1 MKQTK
6 ISFNLDGLE
15 DIKKQVGNTYRT
27 RVGIIGN
34 KAAQNHL
41 LENRGYKENRTHKTS
56 TISNSELGLIQMF
69 GSITN
74 GIPPRDFLLMPLITK
89 HREIIQAFGSGS
101 IRDAFARG
109 DYKKMFVLLGIKAEE
124 IVQNAF
130 ETGGFGQWAPNET
143 ATINRKGSS
152 SPLIDT
158 GQLRRA
164 VTSDVVSN
172 SSTPQVGNNPRV
184 QP

>member
-27 RVGIIGN
+27 RVGIIGS
-34 KAAQNHL
+34 KAGQQH
-41 LENRGYKENRTHKTS
+41 EGG
-56 TISNSELGLIQMF
+56 ISNATLGLIQMF

-74 GIPPRDFLLMPLITK
+74 GIPPRDFLLMPLMTK
-89 HREIIQAFGSGS
+89 HREIIQSFGSGS

-124 IVQNAF
+124 IVQQAF
-130 ETGGFGQWAPNET
+130 ETKGFGQWAPN
-143 ATINRKGSS
+143 APSTIRSKGSS
-152 SPLIDT
+152 MPLINHAE
-158 GQLRRA
+158 LRRSI
-164 VTSDVVSN
+164 TSDVVSN
-172 SSTPQVGNNPRV
+172 SGTPQVGNNPQV
-184 QP
+184 MP